1 MPEFKLNGKTYSGST
16 NYASAI
22 SYTEDDGSK
31 TTVQDKI
38 SELDYRP
45 VNNNLLINSNFA
57 NPVNQRGLNAYNWMS
72 QYGGYCIDRWRL
84 SCKSDEDV
92 TVTIN
97 NGYINFIQTG
107 TGDGKF
113 GFLEQRV
120 EFPTKYSGKTLTFSI
135 KYRVNSKSDKL
146 KPIFLEDG
154 KSTSYDVLICDGKWH
169 TFSVK
174 HTLGTITDWFS
185 VAIWGEQEFNI
196 DLEWAKLELGEVATP
211 YVPRL
216 YHEEL
221 ELCQCFY
228 QSLTTLDVKFYQIG
242 DNIIHFSKE
251 IKPMRV
257 NPTVKFS
264 SDMTLRT
271 ALGNVQDGFTFEST
285 FSGISFFNMRAVK
298 INHGMT
304 VSNYPLLYGS
314 VVLDAEL

>member
-1 MPEFKLNGKTYSGST
+1 MAKMIINGEVYSGST

-22 SYTEDDGSK
+22 TYIKEDGSK
-31 TTVQDKI
+31 TTVQK
-38 SELDYRP
+38 ELDSRP
-45 VNNNLLINSNFA
+45 VNNNILINSNFA

-211 YVPRL
+211 YVSRL
-216 YHEEL
+216 YEEEL
-221 ELCQCFY
+221 ELCQRY
-228 QSLTTLDVKFYQIG
+228 YQI
-242 DNIIHFSKE
+242 IHNNLFPWSATTSDMVFHQHF
-251 IKPMRV
+251 KPMRIT
-257 NPTVKFS
+257 PTISIIEATVYLENQKQS
-264 SDMTLRT
+264 
-271 ALGNVQDGFTFEST
+271 GFTFRTDYKTNRRVSLYAT
-285 FSGISFFNMRAVK
+285 KSS
-298 INHGMT
+298 HGLKGKAY
-304 VSNYPLLYGS
+304 VGLFLN